1 MKNKLSLKAVFAN
14 LLLAM
19 LIGTALSFAGF
30 NAVASTAVVF
40 GVGTG
45 LQFVKP
51 FGIGGAFIGLQT
63 EIWVPGIKENPVP
76 DTSFVAASTDLSEF
90 VENNKLHLAEAGVEP
105 GVHEDYFEGND
116 DELPIATIEDIP
128 GEVVLKTY
136 STEQTRHRRL
146 QEVELQY
153 NRKAS
158 IINRHKTSLGK
169 NLGKRAAFAWSP
181 ATNNAFNK
189 ILQLGANDSVL
200 DALVDLEVFYRQLD
214 KVGIVNICLDP
225 IHMGRIR
232 KENIKIYKEIIAED
246 GAKIFGFNIYSYS
259 QNPIYSSAGAK
270 KPFGSVMEAGDKRGS
285 FAWCTDEV
293 FRCFGDTE
301 MYATLGDSG
310 RQADTLSFAQRALVG
325 NIRASAPKYLSVFF

>member
-51 FGIGGAFIGLQT
+51 FGISGAFIGLQT

-116 DELPIATIEDIP
+116 DDLPFATIEDIP

-153 NRKAS
+153 NRKES
-158 IINRHKTSLGK
+158 IINRHKISLGK
-169 NLGKRAAFAWSP
+169 NIGKRAAFAWSP
-181 ATNNAFNK
+181 TANNAFNK
-189 ILQLGANDSVL
+189 ILKLGANDSVI
-200 DALVDLEVFYRQLD
+200 DALIDIQLFYAQLD
-214 KVGIVNICLDP
+214 KTDGLNFCLDP
-225 IHMGRIR
+225 IHMAKIR
-232 KENIKIYKEIIAED
+232 KENVKLYKEILAEK
-246 GAKIFGFNIYSYS
+246 GQTPYGFKIYSYT
-259 QNPIYSSAGAK
+259 QNPIYTDAGVK
-270 KPFGSVMEAGDKRGS
+270 KPFGAVMDATDKRAS

-301 MYATLGDSG
+301 MYATLGASG
-310 RQADTLSFAQRALVG
+310 SQADTISFAQRALVG
-325 NIRASAPKYLSVFF
+325 NIRASAPKYLAAIY